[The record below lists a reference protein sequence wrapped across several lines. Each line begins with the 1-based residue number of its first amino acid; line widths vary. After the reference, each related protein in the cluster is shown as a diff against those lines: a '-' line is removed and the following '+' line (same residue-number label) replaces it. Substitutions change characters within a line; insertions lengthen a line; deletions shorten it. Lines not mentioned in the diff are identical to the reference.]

1 MTDKSFRIIFMGTPD
16 FAVPALAK
24 LLEGPDEIVAVITQ
38 PDRPKGRGKKL
49 SPPPVKL
56 VAEQAGIPVLQ
67 PTKLRTEEFIDTLK
81 SYNPDLIIV
90 AAYGRILPA
99 SILELPRLG
108 CINIH
113 GSLLPRHRGAAPIQ
127 WAVIK
132 GDRQAGVTIMQM
144 DVGMDTG
151 DILLPAAIPVSEDE
165 TAGSLFDKLA
175 QLGGSALIQA
185 LDLLR
190 QDKLI
195 RIEQDHTLATAAPP
209 LTKEDG
215 CLDWNK
221 PAGELH
227 CLIRG
232 LDPWPGAYSFLTPMN
247 GISAF
252 RSSFSCEKNKKMSCK
267 ALNGQRFR
275 FFSPEIVHKESKQAA
290 GTLILAD
297 SQGLLI
303 ATAENCLLIKE
314 IQPEGKKRMTVEAY
328 LCGHPLAPGA
338 QFTRE

>member
-1 MTDKSFRIIFMGTPD
+1 MTEESVTTFRIIFMGTPD
-16 FAVPALAK
+16 FAVPALRH
-24 LLEGPDEIVAVITQ
+24 LLDGPDKVVAVVTQ

-49 SPPPVKL
+49 SPPPFKTI
-56 VAEQAGIPVLQ
+56 AEQAGIPVLQ
-67 PTKLRTEEFIDTLK
+67 PTKIRTEEFAQTLR
-81 SYNPDLIIV
+81 SYQPDLIVV

-99 SILELPRLG
+99 TILELPRLG

-127 WAVIK
+127 WALIR
-132 GDRQAGVTIMQM
+132 GDEQAGVSIMQM

-151 DILLPAAIPVSEDE
+151 DVLLPAAIPVAKDE
-165 TAGSLFDKLA
+165 TAGTLFVKLA
-175 QLGGSALIQA
+175 DLGGTTLMQA

-190 QDKLI
+190 QNKLI
-195 RIEQDHTLATAAPP
+195 PTSQDHSLATPAPP
-209 LTKEDG
+209 LNKEDG

-232 LDPWPGAYSFLTPMN
+232 LDPWPAAYSF
-247 GISAF
+247 ID
-252 RSSFSCEKNKKMSCK
+252 
-267 ALNGQRFR
+267 GQRFR
-275 FFSPEIVHKESKQAA
+275 LFSPEVIHKKCSQPA

-303 ATAENCLLIKE
+303 ATTDDCLLIKE

-328 LCGHPLAPGA
+328 LCGHPLAPGLQLSRA
-338 QFTRE
+338 

>member
-1 MTDKSFRIIFMGTPD
+1 MADKSFRIIFMGTPD
-16 FAVPALAK
+16 FAVPALDK

-49 SPPPVKL
+49 SHPPVKT

-132 GDRQAGVTIMQM
+132 GDKQAGITIMQM

-165 TAGSLFDKLA
+165 TAGSLFGKLA
-175 QLGGSALIQA
+175 ELGGRALIQA

-195 RIEQDHTLATAAPP
+195 RVEQDHSLATAAPP

-221 PAGELH
+221 PAMELH

-232 LDPWPGAYSFLTPMN
+232 LDPWPGAYSFV
-247 GISAF
+247 
-252 RSSFSCEKNKKMSCK
+252 
-267 ALNGQRFR
+267 NGQRFR
-275 FFSPEIVHKESKQAA
+275 FFSPEVVHKECKQAA
-290 GTLILAD
+290 GTLILSD

-303 ATAENCLLIKE
+303 ATAKDCLLIKE

-328 LCGHPLAPGA
+328 LCGHPLAPGV

>member
-1 MTDKSFRIIFMGTPD
+1 MVDTSFRIIFMGTPD
-16 FAVPALAK
+16 FAVPALHK
-24 LLEGPDEIVAVITQ
+24 LLNGPDHVVAVVTQ

-49 SPPPVKL
+49 TPPPVK
-56 VAEQAGIPVLQ
+56 VAAAKAGIPVLQ
-67 PTKLRTEEFIDTLK
+67 PTKIRTEEFLNTLRN
-81 SYNPDLIIV
+81 YQPDLIIV
-90 AAYGRILPA
+90 AAYGRMLPA

-127 WAVIK
+127 WAIIK
-132 GDRQAGVTIMQM
+132 SDSQAGVTIMQM

-151 DILLPAAIPVSEDE
+151 DILLPAAITLAEDE
-165 TAGSLFDKLA
+165 TAGSLFNKLA
-175 QLGGSALIQA
+175 ELGGSTLLQA

-195 RIEQDHTLATAAPP
+195 PIRQDHSLATEAPL

-215 CLDWNK
+215 RLDWNR
-221 PAGELH
+221 PAAELH

-232 LDPWPGAYSFLTPMN
+232 LDPWPGAYSFVD
-247 GISAF
+247 
-252 RSSFSCEKNKKMSCK
+252 
-267 ALNGQRFR
+267 GQRFR
-275 FFSPEIVHKESKQAA
+275 FFAPEIVHKECRQPA

-297 SQGLLI
+297 HQGLLI
-303 ATAENCLLIKE
+303 ATAQDSLLIKE

-328 LCGHPLAPGA
+328 LCGHPLAPGL
-338 QFTRE
+338 QLTRQ

>member
-1 MTDKSFRIIFMGTPD
+1 MADTSFRIIFMGTPD
-16 FAVPALAK
+16 FAVPALHQ
-24 LLEGPDEIVAVITQ
+24 LLNGPDRVVAVVTQ

-49 SPPPVKL
+49 ASPPVK
-56 VAEQAGIPVLQ
+56 VAATEAGIPVLQ
-67 PTKLRTEEFIDTLK
+67 PTKIRTEEFMGTLK
-81 SYNPDLIIV
+81 SYRPDLIVV
-90 AAYGRILPA
+90 AAYGRMLPD

-144 DVGMDTG
+144 DAGMDTG
-151 DILLPAAIPVSEDE
+151 DILLPAAIPVAEDE
-165 TAGSLFDKLA
+165 TAGSLFGKLA
-175 QLGGSALIQA
+175 ELGGTTLLQA

-190 QDKLI
+190 RDKLI
-195 RIEQDHTLATAAPP
+195 PIRQDHTLATEAPP

-215 CLDWNK
+215 RLDWNR
-221 PAGELH
+221 PAAELH
-227 CLIRG
+227 RLIRG
-232 LDPWPGAYSFLTPMN
+232 LDPWPGAYSFVD
-247 GISAF
+247 
-252 RSSFSCEKNKKMSCK
+252 
-267 ALNGQRFR
+267 GQRFR
-275 FFSPEIVHKESKQAA
+275 FFGPEIIHKECPQPA

-297 SQGLLI
+297 HQGLLI
-303 ATAENCLLIKE
+303 ATARDCLLIKE

-328 LCGHPLAPGA
+328 LCGHPLTPGL

>member
-1 MTDKSFRIIFMGTPD
+1 MADTSFRIILMGTPD
-16 FAVPALAK
+16 FAVPALHK
-24 LLEGPDEIVAVITQ
+24 LLNGPDHVVAVVTQ

-49 SPPPVKL
+49 TPPPIK
-56 VAEQAGIPVLQ
+56 VAAAEAGIPVLQ
-67 PTKLRTEEFIDTLK
+67 PTKIRTEEFLNTLK
-81 SYNPDLIIV
+81 SYQPDLIIV
-90 AAYGRILPA
+90 AAYGRMLPA
-99 SILELPRLG
+99 SILDLPRLG

-132 GDRQAGVTIMQM
+132 GDSQAGVTIMQM

-151 DILLPAAIPVSEDE
+151 DILLPAAIPVAEDE
-165 TAGSLFDKLA
+165 TAGSLFHKLA
-175 QLGGSALIQA
+175 ELGGTTLLQA

-195 RIEQDHTLATAAPP
+195 SSRQDHSLATEAPP

-215 CLDWNK
+215 RLDWNR
-221 PAGELH
+221 PAAELH

-232 LDPWPGAYSFLTPMN
+232 LDPWPGAYSFVD
-247 GISAF
+247 
-252 RSSFSCEKNKKMSCK
+252 
-267 ALNGQRFR
+267 GQRFR
-275 FFSPEIVHKESKQAA
+275 FFAPEIIHKECRQAA

-297 SQGLLI
+297 HQGLLI
-303 ATAENCLLIKE
+303 ATAQDCLLIKE

-328 LCGHPLAPGA
+328 LCGHPLAPGL
-338 QFTRE
+338 QLTRE

>member
-1 MTDKSFRIIFMGTPD
+1 MADTCFRIIFMGTPD
-16 FAVPALAK
+16 FAVPALHQ
-24 LLEGPDEIVAVITQ
+24 LLNGPDKVMAVVTQ

-49 SPPPVKL
+49 SSPPIKV

-67 PTKLRTEEFIDTLK
+67 PTKIRTEEFAATLK
-81 SYNPDLIIV
+81 GYNPDLIVV

-127 WAVIK
+127 WAIIK
-132 GDRQAGVTIMQM
+132 GDEKAGVTIMQM

-151 DILLPAAIPVSEDE
+151 DILLPAAISVHEDE
-165 TAGSLFDKLA
+165 TAGSLFGRLA
-175 QLGGSALIQA
+175 ELGGTTLTQA

-190 QDKLI
+190 QDKLPPTQ
-195 RIEQDHTLATAAPP
+195 QDHSLATAAPP

-215 CLDWNK
+215 CLDWNR
-221 PAGELH
+221 PASELH

-232 LDPWPGAYSFLTPMN
+232 LDPWPAAYSF
-247 GISAF
+247 ID
-252 RSSFSCEKNKKMSCK
+252 
-267 ALNGQRFR
+267 GQRFR
-275 FFSPEIVHKESKQAA
+275 FFAPEVIHRPCQQPA

-297 SQGLLI
+297 HQGLLI
-303 ATAENCLLIKE
+303 ATAHNCLLIKE
-314 IQPEGKKRMTVEAY
+314 IQPEGKKRMKVEAY
-328 LCGHPLAPGA
+328 LCGHPLASGIRL
-338 QFTRE
+338 TRE

>member
-1 MTDKSFRIIFMGTPD
+1 MADKGFRIIFMGTPD
-16 FAVPALAK
+16 FAVPALHK
-24 LLEGPDEIVAVITQ
+24 LLAGPDEIVAVVTQ

-49 SPPPVKL
+49 SPPPVK
-56 VAEQAGIPVLQ
+56 VAAELAGIPVLQ
-67 PTKLRTEEFIDTLK
+67 PTRIRTEEFAEVLK
-81 SYNPDLIIV
+81 SYRPDLLIV

-132 GDRQAGVTIMQM
+132 GDPEAGVTIMQM
-144 DVGMDTG
+144 DAGMDTG
-151 DILLPAAIPVSEDE
+151 DILLPAAIPVSTDE
-165 TAGSLFDKLA
+165 TAGSLFARLA
-175 QLGGSALIQA
+175 ELGGSTLMQA

-195 RIEQDHTLATAAPP
+195 RIEQDHSLATAAPP

-215 CLDWNK
+215 CLDWNL
-221 PAGELH
+221 PAAELH

-232 LDPWPGAYSFLTPMN
+232 LDPWPGAYSFA
-247 GISAF
+247 G
-252 RSSFSCEKNKKMSCK
+252 
-267 ALNGQRFR
+267 GQRFR
-275 FFSPEIVHKESKQAA
+275 FFSPEIVHKESHQAA

-303 ATAENCLLIKE
+303 ATGRNCLLVKE
-314 IQPEGKKRMTVEAY
+314 IQSEGKKLMTVEAY
-328 LCGHPLAPGA
+328 LCGHPLAPGML
-338 QFTRE
+338 FTRQ